1 MTIQIIKSDSE
12 KVQNIYIFN
21 KYFSLEI
28 CINQIFLKSNFVSTN
43 MISEGSCNNWGLLLK
58 IQLCYYNN

>member
-28 CINQIFLKSNFVSTN
+28 CINQIFLKSN
-43 MISEGSCNNWGLLLK
+43 IP
-58 IQLCYYNN
+58 